1 MSFQIEDRVR
11 VTGRNTIG
19 IVRNIIRTP
28 PPRWQED
35 GVEQISYNV
44 FFPTIGT
51 QSNFHEEELTI
62 EENPLI

>member
-1 MSFQIEDRVR
+1 MFEIGDRVR
-11 VTGRNTIG
+11 ARNRPCIG

-44 FFPTIGT
+44 LFPTIQS
-51 QSNFHEEELTI
+51 QSNFNETELTL
-62 EENPLI
+62 EPNALI